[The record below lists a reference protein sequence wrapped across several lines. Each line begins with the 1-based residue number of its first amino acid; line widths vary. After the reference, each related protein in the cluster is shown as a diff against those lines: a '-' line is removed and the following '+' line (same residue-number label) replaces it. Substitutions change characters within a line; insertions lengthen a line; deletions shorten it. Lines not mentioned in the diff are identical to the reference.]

1 MRLDGDEPRGEEE
14 ARLQDDEQVDPHD
27 ESDVTGG
34 AVEKEGVLPA
44 LLDIV
49 VF

>member
-1 MRLDGDEPRGEEE
+1 MMSKWIHMMR
-14 ARLQDDEQVDPHD
+14 AT
-27 ESDVTGG
+27 STGG